1 MHRYFDSILCIVTCI
16 FNMVLLRHGE
26 TEWNRQGRLQ
36 GSGDSPLT
44 ARGVK
49 QASASGQRLR
59 HRNFV
64 AAYCSPMLRAK
75 RTATLVLDELEA
87 APELVD
93 EPRLRERCFGVWE
106 GLQWSTIEAE
116 HAESLKRAQS
126 EPDYA
131 IPGGGESRQETL
143 ERALGFL
150 SSLTERHTL
159 PATTTSCWSR
169 TRARR
174 RR

>member
-1 MHRYFDSILCIVTCI
+1 
-16 FNMVLLRHGE
+16 
-26 TEWNRQGRLQ
+26 
-36 GSGDSPLT
+36 
-44 ARGVK
+44 
-49 QASASGQRLR
+49 
-59 HRNFV
+59 
-64 AAYCSPMLRAK
+64 MLRAK

-150 SSLTERHTL
+150 SSLPERHTASDDNVL
-159 PATTTSCWSR
+159 LVTHSGTATSLIREVLGLRPDGPRRFEVRNLALNELKFDREKGVWLLR
-169 TRARR
+169 TLGDVAHLQGVK
-174 RR
+174 